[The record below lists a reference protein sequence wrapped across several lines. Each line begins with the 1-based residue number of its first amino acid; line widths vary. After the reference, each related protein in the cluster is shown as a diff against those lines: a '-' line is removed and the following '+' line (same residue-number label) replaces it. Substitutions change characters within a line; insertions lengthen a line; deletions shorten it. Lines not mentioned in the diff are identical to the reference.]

1 MLSSAAFMNGEPGE
15 KTCAL
20 LRESITSFEML
31 EIFLL
36 MRAEPDLSWTVHS
49 VASRLRM
56 PDDIVARALQSLRAA
71 RLVQSA
77 PSPSAGQSVDQYR
90 YGPQDPELIAAADE
104 LARDFAERRAA
115 VLSTMSTYAIER
127 LRSGAL
133 TAFADA
139 FLLGSKKKDG

>member
-1 MLSSAAFMNGEPGE
+1 MLSFARFMNGEPGE

-36 MRAEPDLSWTVHS
+36 MRAEPNLSWTVHS
-49 VASRLRM
+49 VASRVRM
-56 PDDIVARALQSLRAA
+56 HDDIVSRALESLRAA
-71 RLVQSA
+71 RLVQSSPPL
-77 PSPSAGQSVDQYR
+77 PSGEYR
-90 YGPQDPELIAAADE
+90 YGPDTPELIAAADE
-104 LARDFAERRAA
+104 LAHDFSERRAA
-115 VLSTMSTYAIER
+115 VLSTLSTYAIER

-139 FLLGSKKKDG
+139 FLLRSRKKDG